1 MAKKAK
7 KVVRISKLA
16 RVTEELEQLRDQ
28 VRQYFIAVRA
38 QYPESFSIT
47 LPAKTDDK
55 DTMIRVSSLMSSV
68 LTGAGLGME
77 VRLVAEPTPTGGTLY
92 VRFYKP
98 VPKNGLDQL

>member
-16 RVTEELEQLRDQ
+16 RVTAELEQLKKQ
-28 VRQYFIAVRA
+28 VAEYFGKVRW
-38 QYPESFSIT
+38 QRPEAFSIT

-77 VRLVAEPTPTGGTLY
+77 VRLVAEPAPTGGALY

-98 VPKNGLDQL
+98 VPKNGLDTL